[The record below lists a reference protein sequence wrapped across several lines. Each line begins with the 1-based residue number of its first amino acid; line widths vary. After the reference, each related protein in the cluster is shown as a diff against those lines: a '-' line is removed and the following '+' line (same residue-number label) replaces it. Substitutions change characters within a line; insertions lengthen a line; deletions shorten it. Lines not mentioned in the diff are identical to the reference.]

1 MYTSGTTGVPK
12 GVLTTHRNLAAA
24 TLNVP
29 VWRFDQASISLTP
42 LPMFHVGGIGWTYLA
57 LSQGATTILV
67 SEFDAAAVL
76 DLLESARVTNA
87 VFVPTIL
94 QLLTSVPGAAS
105 RDFSALRSIAY
116 GASPITTPV
125 LKAALRTFGCPL
137 FGVYGLTETTGGV
150 IQLAAEDHDPEA
162 RASTCC
168 APPGGRGRGWSCGSS
183 TRRTDRVSAASRGRR
198 GLLRG
203 PNVMAG
209 YANRPEETAK
219 ALTPDGWLR
228 TGDGGYLDEDGY
240 LFLTDRIKD
249 MIVTG
254 GENVYPDR
262 GRGSPVA
269 PPGGRRGR
277 GHRRARRALGR
288 GGQGAGRAARRR
300 RSPQW
305 TSCWP
310 SRGSGSRATSS
321 RARSTSSPTSR
332 TRRPARSSSTSCATA
347 TPAVCQPV
355 NSPRAGAA

>member
-29 VWRFDQASISLTP
+29 VWRFDAASVSLTP
-42 LPMFHVGGIGWTYLA
+42 LPMFHVGGIGWTYLG

-94 QLLTSVPGAAS
+94 QMLTSVPGAAS

-150 IQLAAEDHDPEA
+150 IQLAAEDHDPDGPREHLLRSA
-162 RASTCC
+162 
-168 APPGGRGRGWSCGSS
+168 GRPRPWIELRIVDPENG
-183 TRRTDRVSAASRGRR
+183 RVSAAARGRR
-198 GLLRG
+198 GPAARAERDGGLRQ
-203 PNVMAG
+203 PP
-209 YANRPEETAK
+209 R
-219 ALTPDGWLR
+219 
-228 TGDGGYLDEDGY
+228 GDGQGALAGRLAAHRRRRLPRRGRLPVPHRPDQGH
-240 LFLTDRIKD
+240 DRHRRR
-249 MIVTG
+249 
-254 GENVYPDR
+254 ERLSDR

-288 GGQGAGRAARRR
+288 GGQGARRAARRR
-300 RSPQW
+300 RSPRP

-310 SRGSGSRATSS
+310 SPASGSPATSC
-321 RARSTSSPTSR
+321 RARSTSSTELPHTPSGKVLKHELR
-332 TRRPARSSSTSCATA
+332 DRYRSVVGTA
-347 TPAVCQPV
+347 PLP
-355 NSPRAGAA
+355 